1 MRLASWTV
9 FLLAGVLMLTACN
22 DARQVES
29 FLWPESEGVYYRVV
43 KEWTRSD
50 EVYSG
55 FEGQVSAVATLKS
68 RDWRRAY
75 VQEKSTVF
83 HWTAEKKENFA
94 RTMQD
99 NAERNT
105 EFFLALHGSDKDH
118 ARLKYDSSLW
128 DVFVQTDEG
137 ERVYPMGIREVDTP
151 PAELSHFFPYVTRWK
166 KTYTLTFPKV
176 REKDISLIITGP
188 AGKLDLHW

>member
-1 MRLASWTV
+1 VRLASWTV
-9 FLLAGVLMLTACN
+9 FLLAGAFMLTACN

-29 FLWPESEGVYYRVV
+29 FLWPESEGAYYRVV
-43 KEWTRSD
+43 KKWTRSD
-50 EVYSG
+50 VVYSG

-68 RDWRRAY
+68 REWRRAY

-94 RTMQD
+94 QTMQD
-99 NAERNT
+99 SAERNT
-105 EFFLALHGSDKDH
+105 EFFVALHGSDKDH
-118 ARLKYDSSLW
+118 ARLEYDSSLW
-128 DVFVQTDEG
+128 DVFIRTARG

-151 PAELSHFFPYVTRWK
+151 PAESSHFFPYVTRWK

-176 REKDISLIITGP
+176 REKDISLVITGP